1 MMSGKREIACGVD
14 VHNKFIVATILSSD
28 DLKLQDRFDTTLDDL
43 FRFKHWLKENG
54 CLKVAVESTG
64 NYWIPIYNVLEGSVN
79 FILAN
84 AYQIKHIPGRKTDT
98 LDSEWLAEICLK
110 NLISPSRIFAK
121 DRRELRS
128 LTRSRESLI
137 KVRTKIKNWV
147 THELEAACIKLSSML
162 SDIFGKSGR
171 HIVDGLLNGMDLDKV
186 LESIPSR
193 RVRAIKEEIRGII
206 QSNLSPSQIFLIQS
220 HLNMIDSITN
230 HIAEIDAK
238 ISSLISLHEEDLKI
252 ALSMPGMGIISA
264 SAILAE
270 IGDIRDFSSPDKLAA
285 YCGLVPSVYQSAGKL
300 INGHITKHGSPH
312 IRAMLTEVAHAIMR
326 SKQNS
331 RLKKFFLKI
340 KARRGV
346 KIGVVALA
354 RKVLCILYHLIMNQE
369 LYQDELLSKPRVVK
383 HLSVHPAISMSIN
396 EMIETIVKAGYE
408 VRRNECLDS
417 G

>member
-1 MMSGKREIACGVD
+1 MSGKREIACGVD

-54 CLKVAVESTG
+54 CHKVAVESTG

-110 NLISPSRIFAK
+110 NLISPSRIFTK

-137 KVRTKIKNWV
+137 KVRTKIKNRV

-238 ISSLISLHEEDLKI
+238 ISSLISLHKEDLKI

-285 YCGLVPSVYQSAGKL
+285 YCGLAPSVYQSAGKL

-312 IRAMLTEVAHAIMR
+312 IRAMLTEVAHAITR

-369 LYQDELLSKPRVVK
+369 LYQYELLSKPKVGK
-383 HLSVHPAISMSIN
+383 HLSVNPAISMSIGN
-396 EMIETIVKAGYE
+396 
-408 VRRNECLDS
+408 D
-417 G
+417 

>member
-1 MMSGKREIACGVD
+1 MAIHLSGILICPYRKLRGLMSGKREIACGVD
-14 VHNKFIVATILSSD
+14 VHNKFIVSTILSSD
-28 DLKLQDRFDTTLDDL
+28 GQKLQERFDTTLDDL
-43 FRFKHWLKENG
+43 LKFKHWLKENG
-54 CLKVAVESTG
+54 CHKVAVESTG
-64 NYWIPIYNVLEGSVN
+64 NYWIPIYSILEGSVN

-110 NLISPSRIFAK
+110 NLISPSRIFNR
-121 DRRELRS
+121 DHRELRS

-147 THELEAACIKLSSML
+147 THELEAACIKLSSVL
-162 SDIFGKSGR
+162 SDVFGKSGR
-171 HIVDGLLNGMDLDKV
+171 HIVDGLLIGTDLEQI

-193 RVRAIKEEIRGII
+193 RVRGIKEEIRGVI
-206 QSNLSPSQIFLIQS
+206 QSNLSPSQTFLIQT
-220 HLNMIDSITN
+220 HLNTIDSITN
-230 HIAEIDAK
+230 QIAEIEAK
-238 ISSLISLHEEDLKI
+238 ISGLISLRKEDLRI
-252 ALSMPGMGIISA
+252 ALSIPGMGIISA
-264 SAILAE
+264 STILAE
-270 IGDIRDFSSPDKLAA
+270 IGDVRDFNSPEKLVA

-331 RLKKFFLKI
+331 KLKKFFLRV

-354 RKVLCILYHLIMNQE
+354 RKVLSILYHLLISQE
-369 LYQDELLSKPRVVK
+369 TYQDDFLSKPR
-383 HLSVHPAISMSIN
+383 SFRYSNVHQH
-396 EMIETIVKAGYE
+396 
-408 VRRNECLDS
+408 R
-417 G
+417 